1 MVVVTPELVTIVV
14 SSAAALLV
22 VVVKKVRCFA
32 RRVNNRWSYGMGFT
46 DAKLIPEFQDDI
58 QIQLGGGRRS
68 PHLSGVSSDSSSSS
82 SWRRALSPLTDGL
95 ASRKLHGK

>member
-22 VVVKKVRCFA
+22 VVAKKVRCFA

-46 DAKLIPEFQDDI
+46 DAKLIPEFQEDI
-58 QIQLGGGRRS
+58 HI
-68 PHLSGVSSDSSSSS
+68 
-82 SWRRALSPLTDGL
+82 
-95 ASRKLHGK
+95 